1 MGKHRQVAYITT
13 CITTHESHCPMPTQK
28 LTDAFVRNVKPPK
41 KGQVTYFDRELVLRL
56 SHGGKRTWRC
66 VYYVDSKP
74 HYEPL
79 GFYDPDS
86 NDPKSLTLAEA
97 RKKAIDIVTNVKKGH
112 LPRDKESKKDDRIE
126 SVVADYMKREGSK
139 TRTAREKQRIFDR
152 YVIPAWGNKLITD
165 IRRRDVN
172 DLLDQIEDG
181 GLKGKSGKKLKGGA
195 VMADRALA
203 HISRMFNWF
212 AAKDERFRSPIV
224 RGMKRTK
231 AKERQRDRILSD
243 DEIRIIWPLLP
254 SSGMFGQVLKQ
265 LFLTAQRRSDVSDML
280 RTEIDGEHVW
290 TIPAERYKT
299 KRPHYVPLTDPAI
312 AVINAQPQIDESDL
326 IFTLNG
332 RNGFDFSPKA
342 NANWMLR
349 HWK

>member
-1 MGKHRQVAYITT
+1 M
-13 CITTHESHCPMPTQK
+13 
-28 LTDAFVRNVKPPK
+28 
-41 KGQVTYFDRELVLRL
+41 
-56 SHGGKRTWRC
+56 
-66 VYYVDSKP
+66 
-74 HYEPL
+74 
-79 GFYDPDS
+79 
-86 NDPKSLTLAEA
+86 
-97 RKKAIDIVTNVKKGH
+97 
-112 LPRDKESKKDDRIE
+112 
-126 SVVADYMKREGSK
+126 
-139 TRTAREKQRIFDR
+139 
-152 YVIPAWGNKLITD
+152 IPAWGNKLITD

-332 RNGFDFSPKA
+332 RNGFNSFSKGKRQLDAAALEMMRQRAAEAGEDPAKVKPMPHWTVHDVRRTCKTLMSRAGVRPDISERVLGHVIPGVEGVYDRWNYLSEKKEALEKLEAMIKRIVSPPSANVVELKRKRRKA
-342 NANWMLR
+342 T
-349 HWK
+349 